1 MIGAAL
7 HARGLRPIAE
17 LGGRRPHGTRLR
29 YLAGCKCFHCRRANS
44 DYERERQ
51 AARAAGDWN
60 GVVDAAA
67 ARAHLRRLARQGVG
81 RRMVA
86 SASDVALSV
95 VQAVRSGRKTRIR
108 ARTERRILAV
118 TKACRGDA
126 VHVDARPTWER
137 IEWLLA
143 EGFSK
148 ARIARELGMKRP
160 ALQIKKHRVTVRTA
174 AQVEALWRRYQA

>member
-7 HARGLRPIAE
+7 QARGLRPIAE
-17 LGGRRPHGTRLR
+17 LGGSRPHGTRLR
-29 YLAGCKCFHCRRANS
+29 YLAGCKCFGCRRANS

-60 GVVDAAA
+60 GFVDADR

-86 SASDVALSV
+86 SASDVSLSV
-95 VQAVRSGRKTRIR
+95 VQAVRTGRKARIR

-126 VHVDARPTWER
+126 VHVPAGPTWER

-143 EGFSK
+143 EGFTK

-160 ALQIKKHRVTVRTA
+160 ALQLNRHRVTVRNA
-174 AQVEALWRRYQA
+174 SKVEALWRRYQA

>member
-1 MIGAAL
+1 MNGAAL

-17 LGGRRPHGTRLR
+17 LGGSRPHGTRLR

-51 AARAAGDWN
+51 KAREAGDWN
-60 GVVDAAA
+60 GLVDADR
-67 ARAHLRRLARQGVG
+67 ARAHLRKLARQGVG

-95 VQAVRSGRKTRIR
+95 VQAVRTCRKTRIR
-108 ARTERRILAV
+108 ARTERRLLAV

-126 VHVDARPTWER
+126 VHVPAGPTWER

-148 ARIARELGMKRP
+148 ARIASELGMKRP
-160 ALQIKKHRVTVRTA
+160 ALQLNRHRVTVRNA
-174 AQVEALWRRYQA
+174 AKVEALCRKYEA